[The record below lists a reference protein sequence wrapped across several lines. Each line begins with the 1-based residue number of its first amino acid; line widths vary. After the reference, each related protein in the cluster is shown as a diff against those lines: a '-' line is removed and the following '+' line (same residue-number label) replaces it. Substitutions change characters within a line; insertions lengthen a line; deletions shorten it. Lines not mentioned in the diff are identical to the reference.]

1 MRYGFYAVG
10 NEPPL
15 IFEAHL
21 GMLRPANRMAEEAMK
36 EIHGKVSVTI
46 KGGQANQRRRSL
58 YWACAHVVTPIL
70 NDLHNLTLTEAELHD
85 ITRDK
90 FGMFD
95 ELALPSG
102 QVLKRYYST
111 SNRAMNESARSEYT
125 NRALDLWSRWIGV
138 DATTLRNEGE
148 RER

>member
-1 MRYGFYAVG
+1 MG

-36 EIHGKVSVTI
+36 EIRGKVSITI

-95 ELALPSG
+95 EMVLPSG
-102 QVLKRYYST
+102 QVLKRYHST
-111 SNRAMNESARSEYT
+111 SNRAMTENARSEYT

-138 DATTLRNEGE
+138 DVTTLRREGE
-148 RER
+148 LVR

>member
-1 MRYGFYAVG
+1 MG
-10 NEPPL
+10 NDPPML
-15 IFEAHL
+15 FEARL
-21 GMLRPANRMAEEAMK
+21 GGLFPANRMAEETMK
-36 EIHGKVSVTI
+36 ETRGKVTVTI

-58 YWACAHVVTPIL
+58 YWACANLVCPIL
-70 NDLHNLTLTEAELHD
+70 NDKHNLTLTEQELHD

-95 ELALPSG
+95 EIALPSG
-102 QVLKRYYST
+102 QVLKRYHST

-125 NRALDLWSRWIGV
+125 NRALDLWSRWIGI
-138 DATTLRNEGE
+138 DATTLRDEGE